1 MRSLA
6 EDIRDRSDAE
16 LVALLELR
24 PDLARPQPADLTAL
38 AARASTRASTARA
51 VDHLDLDHL
60 SALQACAVTGSTD
73 PATIAPFVGVDEHEA
88 ATLVDDLTAAA
99 LLWRSPDGPVLAR
112 TVTDVL
118 GPHPAG
124 LGPSAATLGH
134 ALPLDLPT
142 TLADLPAE
150 QSQVLGHITAHG
162 PTAAVPG
169 DPEGRTG
176 RAVAALVDAGL
187 LAAPDA
193 EHVVVPREVGLAV
206 RGGRLHPEPREQ
218 TTTPPTYD
226 PDDVDR
232 AATASATELVA
243 LVDELLDHA
252 DALRPRV
259 LRSGGLAVR
268 DLRTLA
274 TRIDL
279 DEAATTLLLELAL
292 GAALLADDHA
302 LDPTWRLTTVVEDW
316 RALAPA
322 RRWSALALPWLHSL
336 RATVV
341 PAPEDGGRVN
351 ALSEGMVWPPVRAL
365 RHEVLEILAALPA
378 GSAPDTATVVHLLH
392 QRRPRRM
399 PHQADEV
406 VAALLREGESLG
418 VTGRGALGSFGRLL
432 LSDEAAAT
440 ERLAELVPD
449 PVDQLLLQA
458 DLTAIVPGTPVPEL
472 AAMLRRSSVLESRGG
487 ASVHR
492 FTEAALRGALDA
504 GWTADDLLESL
515 ARFSATPVPQPLD
528 YLVRDVA
535 RRHGQL
541 RVGSAGSY
549 LRSDDPTHLE
559 ALLGHRDLGHLQLR
573 QIAPTVLVSPA
584 GPTTLLDAL
593 REIGAAPA
601 LEGSGG
607 VVSSTPT
614 GSRITPRTARP
625 VLEVRPEPAQEVLE
639 RLRAGEAR
647 AAAQRTAGTPD
658 GPSIPALDPA
668 SSSALLREAAAD
680 RLAAWIG
687 VTDAVGATRRLLF
700 HPLAVEGG
708 RVIGEVDAKPQTYSL
723 HRITGVVI
731 DG

>member
-1 MRSLA
+1 VRSLA
-6 EDIRDRSDAE
+6 EDIRQRSDAE
-16 LVALLELR
+16 LTALLDLR

-51 VDHLDLDHL
+51 VDHLDLPHL
-60 SALQACAVTGSTD
+60 TALQACAIAGSTD
-73 PATIAPFVGVDEHEA
+73 PATIAPFVGVDEQEA
-88 ATLVDDLTAAA
+88 ATLLDDLTTAA
-99 LLWRSPDGPVLAR
+99 LLWRSPDGPALVR

-134 ALPLDLPT
+134 ALPLDLPA
-142 TLADLPAE
+142 TLADLTVE
-150 QSQVLGHITAHG
+150 QTQVLAHITAHG
-162 PTAAVPG
+162 PTATVPG
-169 DPEGRTG
+169 DPDGRTG
-176 RAVAALVDAGL
+176 RAVAELVDAGL
-187 LAAPDA
+187 LAAPDGD
-193 EHVVVPREVGLAV
+193 HVVVPREVGLAV
-206 RGGRLHPEPREQ
+206 RGGRLRAEPVGEV
-218 TTTPPTYD
+218 TPPPTYD

-252 DALRPRV
+252 DDLRPRV

-279 DEAATTLLLELAL
+279 DETGTTLLLELAL

-302 LDPTWRLTTVVEDW
+302 LDPTWRLTTRVDDW
-316 RALAPA
+316 RALPPA

-378 GSAPDTATVVHLLH
+378 GSAPDTATVVRLLH
-392 QRRPRRM
+392 ERRPRRM

-406 VAALLREGESLG
+406 IAALLREGETLG

-440 ERLAELVPD
+440 DRLAELVPD

-458 DLTAIVPGTPVPEL
+458 DLTAVVPGTPVPEL
-472 AAMLRRSSVLESRGG
+472 AAVLRRSSVLESRGG

-492 FTEAALRGALDA
+492 FTETALRGALDA

-573 QIAPTVLVSPA
+573 QLAPTVLVSPA
-584 GPTTLLDAL
+584 GPSTLLEAL

-607 VVSSTPT
+607 VVSSPAT
-614 GSRITPRTARP
+614 GSRISPRTARP
-625 VLEVRPEPAQEVLE
+625 AVEVRPEPAVDVLE

-647 AAAQRTAGTPD
+647 AAAQRTTATTD

-680 RLAAWIG
+680 RLPAWVG
-687 VTDAVGATRRLLF
+687 VTDAVGATRRVLF
-700 HPLAVEGG
+700 HPASVEGG
-708 RVIGEVDAKPQTYSL
+708 RVVGEVDGVPQVYSL